1 MTLEELELN
10 MYNMWAARP
19 TEEAWDLYLKVLHSK
34 AEAIASYIAL
44 VDIYNGH
51 ITKHEWAA
59 QYAKRNRKSIR
70 TGYRA
75 LAKSLN
81 TILDIINEGE

>member
-1 MTLEELELN
+1 MTLQELELN
-10 MYNMWAARP
+10 MYNMWAGRP
-19 TEEAWDLYLKVLHSK
+19 TAEAWSLYIKILHSK
-34 AEAIASYIAL
+34 VDAIASYIAL
-44 VDIYNGH
+44 VDIYRGH

-59 QYAKRNRKSIR
+59 QYAKSNNKSVR